1 MAGALLIL
9 AIVSAVI
16 CSAAGAQL
24 ADHREGGFYGGV
36 LGFFFGPFGVIAAG
50 FVDARPRCPA
60 CRERVGSMA
69 ILCPHCRTALEWS
82 TDKWGRNIAHIHPD
96 APLASQLRSRG
107 LMK

>member
-1 MAGALLIL
+1 MEIFILVVIAVAFCSFAGT
-9 AIVSAVI
+9 
-16 CSAAGAQL
+16 QL
-24 ADHREGGFYGGV
+24 AEQREGGFYGGL
-36 LGFFFGPFGVIAAG
+36 LGFFFGPVGIIAAG

-82 TDKWGRNIAHIHPD
+82 TDKWGHNIARIHPD
-96 APLASQLRSRG
+96 APLAAQLRARG